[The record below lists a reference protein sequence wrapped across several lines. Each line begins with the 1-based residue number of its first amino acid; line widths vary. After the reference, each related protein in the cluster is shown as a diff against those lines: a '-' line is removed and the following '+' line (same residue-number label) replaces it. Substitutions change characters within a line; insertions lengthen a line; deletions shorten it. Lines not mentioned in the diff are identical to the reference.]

1 MVHEVSIDAISL
13 EQMFLSTGSTG
24 IRRIDW
30 HRFHS
35 LSFYL
40 FRLIL
45 MSNRC
50 RHGGHAHHIVGWF
63 SKQKVCPVAG
73 CDCECE
79 FDAAINITRP
89 AICVAADD

>member
-1 MVHEVSIDAISL
+1 MTNRLSSL
-13 EQMFLSTGSTG
+13 PLTEFLS
-24 IRRIDW
+24 
-30 HRFHS
+30 F
-35 LSFYL
+35 LCL
-40 FRLIL
+40 VEIL
-45 MSNRC
+45 DRC